1 MTEISAAMVK
11 ALREKTNQPMMECKQ
26 ALLEANGDEDKA
38 VDILRKKGLSGIA
51 KRSGRATTEG
61 LIASYIHH
69 NAKVGA
75 LVELNSE
82 TDFVARSDA
91 FKLLV
96 ADLAI
101 HVCAAAPLAVNVED
115 LDAETLAKERQM
127 YAEQVTDKP
136 ANVVEKI
143 VEGKMRKFYEEH
155 VLLEQPFVKDDK
167 KKVKDLVAELSTK
180 TGEKITVGRFARF
193 AVGG

>member
-51 KRSGRATTEG
+51 KRSDRATKEG

-82 TDFVARSDA
+82 TDFVARSEA
-91 FKLLV
+91 FKQLV

-101 HVCAAAPLAVNVED
+101 HVCAAAPLAATVED
-115 LDAETLAKERQM
+115 LDAETLEKERQM
-127 YAEQVTDKP
+127 FADQVTDKP
-136 ANVVEKI
+136 ANAVEKI

>member
-82 TDFVARSDA
+82 TDFVARSEA
-91 FKLLV
+91 FKQLV

>member
-1 MTEISAAMVK
+1 MLCTSDEESGGSGG
-11 ALREKTNQPMMECKQ
+11 
-26 ALLEANGDEDKA
+26 EA
-38 VDILRKKGLSGIA
+38 
-51 KRSGRATTEG
+51 
-61 LIASYIHH
+61 
-69 NAKVGA
+69 
-75 LVELNSE
+75 
-82 TDFVARSDA
+82 
-91 FKLLV
+91 V

-136 ANVVEKI
+136 ASVVEKI
-143 VEGKMRKFYEEH
+143 VERKMRKFYEEH
-155 VLLEQPFVKDDK
+155 VLRDQPFVKDDK

>member
-1 MTEISAAMVK
+1 MAQITAAMVK
-11 ALREKTNQPMMECKQ
+11 ALREKTNLPMMECKQ
-26 ALLEANGDEDKA
+26 ALIEANGDENQA
-38 VDILRKKGLSGIA
+38 VDILRKKGLSGLS
-51 KRSGRATTEG
+51 KRADRTTKEG

-75 LVELNSE
+75 LVELNCE
-82 TDFVARSDA
+82 TDFVARSEA
-91 FKLLV
+91 FGQLV

-101 HVCAAAPLAVNVED
+101 HICAAAPLAVDIEN
-115 LDAETLAKERQM
+115 LDAQMLTKERQM
-127 YAEQVTDKP
+127 YADQVQDKP

-143 VEGKMRKFYEEH
+143 VEGKMRKFYEEY

-167 KKVKDLVAELSTK
+167 KKIKDLVAELASK